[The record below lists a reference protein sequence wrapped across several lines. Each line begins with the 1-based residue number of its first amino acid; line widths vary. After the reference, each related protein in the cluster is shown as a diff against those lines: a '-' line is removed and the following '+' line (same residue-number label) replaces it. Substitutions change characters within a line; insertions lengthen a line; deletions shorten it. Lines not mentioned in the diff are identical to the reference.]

1 MGSNTYCQGLTELGF
16 LMLTA
21 LFSCRALIISGT
33 SLSLPQS
40 PPPIT
45 LPARAVAIS
54 VLLVGLFSKNEFLY
68 DETINS
74 AAPLLAL

>member
-1 MGSNTYCQGLTELGF
+1 MFST
-16 LMLTA
+16 
-21 LFSCRALIISGT
+21 LFSCMDLIISGT

-54 VLLVGLFSKNEFLY
+54 VLLAGLFSKNAFLY